1 MKINHRVFADAILS
15 GLNQRQAAIRAG
27 YAEKYAAQNGRKL
40 MQNKNVV
47 AYLASHGYER
57 SNYGKAT
64 KIVEQ
69 AAPIAEPK
77 KKEAAPPSIV
87 PDDLIGQ
94 TFDDPKEMILAAMN
108 NPKFSSEQRLRYAV
122 QLLPYYHSKVAVA
135 AAPQPTK
142 TEAVKAKASIAAEDS
157 IFGTADQAGLMQ

>member
-1 MKINHRVFADAILS
+1 MKPNYIVFANAILAGS
-15 GLNQRQAAIRAG
+15 NQRQAAIAAG
-27 YAEKYAAQNGRKL
+27 FDEKYAAQNGRRL
-40 MQNKNVV
+40 MARKDVL
-47 AYLASHGYER
+47 AYLVSHGYDKK
-57 SNYGKAT
+57 NYGKVT
-64 KIVEQ
+64 KVIEDVI
-69 AAPIAEPK
+69 PIEKPK
-77 KKEAAPPSIV
+77 QTQSKPLEIHS
-87 PDDLIGQ
+87 DLIGQ